1 MKRNKLTKY
10 LNELL
15 ECDRYKDYG
24 PNGLQIEGTS
34 EINKVGFAVS
44 ATRESV
50 ELAVAENVD
59 ALICHHGLFWKFHGS
74 KTITGTFGKRVIPLI
89 KNDINLYGFHLPL
102 DAHPILGNAAQLA
115 TSLGATVVGPY
126 GSFEGEPT
134 GVEAKFDPP
143 LNPAELKSK
152 AEAHLNKTIIH
163 APAESEKI
171 ERMGI
176 ITGGANNDWPEAARR
191 GMQAYMTGEISEY
204 NWHDSI
210 ESNVHFFAGGHHATE
225 RGGVLAIKSLLEKE
239 FNLECV
245 FFDSLNLA

>member
-74 KTITGTFGKRVIPLI
+74 KRSRE
-89 KNDINLYGFHLPL
+89 H
-102 DAHPILGNAAQLA
+102 
-115 TSLGATVVGPY
+115 
-126 GSFEGEPT
+126 
-134 GVEAKFDPP
+134 
-143 LNPAELKSK
+143 
-152 AEAHLNKTIIH
+152 
-163 APAESEKI
+163 
-171 ERMGI
+171 
-176 ITGGANNDWPEAARR
+176 
-191 GMQAYMTGEISEY
+191 
-204 NWHDSI
+204 
-210 ESNVHFFAGGHHATE
+210 
-225 RGGVLAIKSLLEKE
+225 LEKE
-239 FNLECV
+239 L
-245 FFDSLNLA
+245 SP

>member
-89 KNDINLYGFHLPL
+89 KNDINLLW
-102 DAHPILGNAAQLA
+102 I
-115 TSLGATVVGPY
+115 SLT
-126 GSFEGEPT
+126 T
-134 GVEAKFDPP
+134 
-143 LNPAELKSK
+143 
-152 AEAHLNKTIIH
+152 
-163 APAESEKI
+163 
-171 ERMGI
+171 
-176 ITGGANNDWPEAARR
+176 
-191 GMQAYMTGEISEY
+191 
-204 NWHDSI
+204 
-210 ESNVHFFAGGHHATE
+210 
-225 RGGVLAIKSLLEKE
+225 
-239 FNLECV
+239 
-245 FFDSLNLA
+245 